1 MCLCLSLCLFL
12 SLSVSLFL
20 PVSLFLSLSPRHRH
34 TQTHTHK
41 NVAQKQKEDC
51 VGSTRLAVMVIK
63 DGGVEGRNRSGEHG
77 QIKDVL
83 TETVFMR
90 HTQYV

>member
-1 MCLCLSLCLFL
+1 
-12 SLSVSLFL
+12 
-20 PVSLFLSLSPRHRH
+20 
-34 TQTHTHK
+34 
-41 NVAQKQKEDC
+41 
-51 VGSTRLAVMVIK
+51 MVIK